1 MAIYYR
7 SPVVNGPTISLG
19 SKTVGVV
26 QSQTTN
32 VLIYARQK
40 LYTNVMNERSRR
52 SVSLREI
59 TEKERPLTFVHNK
72 RVQLV
77 AVHRSERWLCVWPHN
92 GLGTKTNYKHKFPW
106 SAIQTCNPTWSRTMY
121 LGQSVYIRL
130 WSYEDI
136 VTRKNNIKIHNA
148 HISTPRDAP
157 GA

>member
-1 MAIYYR
+1 M
-7 SPVVNGPTISLG
+7 NGPTISLG

-77 AVHRSERWLCVWPHN
+77 AVHRSERWLCV
-92 GLGTKTNYKHKFPW
+92 
-106 SAIQTCNPTWSRTMY
+106 
-121 LGQSVYIRL
+121 
-130 WSYEDI
+130 
-136 VTRKNNIKIHNA
+136 
-148 HISTPRDAP
+148 
-157 GA
+157 